1 MKMIK
6 YLSRAVSL
14 LLCLVILAGCSG
26 NEGAETQAQ
35 TDNGQGD
42 IVLNVI
48 DDNYRNYYEI
58 FVYSFFD
65 TNNDGIGDLKGV
77 TAKLDYIKEMGYN
90 GIWLMP
96 IHPSPTYHKYD
107 VADYYGI
114 DPEYGTLADFDEL
127 VTQAHAKGINIIMDL
142 VVNHTSTDIDYFK
155 KACAYIKENG
165 KPGGE
170 YGDYYN
176 FVNQNLSKYTQV
188 QGTSYYY
195 ESQFWSGM
203 PDLNLNSDKVRAE
216 IVNIMKFWLTEHNVD
231 GFRLD
236 AVTSYYTGDIQK
248 NVDFLSWLNTEAEKI
263 KPGCYIVGEAWVG
276 SDGEIN
282 KYYQSGVD
290 SFFLFTGSQGTG
302 TIATAVKQQS
312 AKALG
317 TLMTDLQKT
326 YTNGILAPFLGN
338 HDTMRPG
345 SFLPGEECVKMAGGV
360 LAMMN
365 GSIFVYYGEEIGM
378 ISKGGNNSDPAKRIA
393 MLWEDGV
400 YPGWCYTAPEN
411 TKIDD
416 TSYYYPSVAE
426 QSTDENSILNYY
438 KKAMQLRNM
447 YPSIAR
453 GRVEYFS
460 EMGNDYVC
468 VITKEYNDEKIT
480 VVINLDSFEQKIT
493 PDKAL
498 LGFEGLAA
506 QLCANASDKASL
518 NDGQLVLPPYSI
530 VILK

>member
-1 MKMIK
+1 MKIK
-6 YLSRAVSL
+6 YFSRAL
-14 LLCLVILAGCSG
+14 ALILCLATLASCTGGDDSSTAG
-26 NEGAETQAQ
+26 STGEA
-35 TDNGQGD
+35 QGD
-42 IVLNVI
+42 ITLNII

-77 TAKLDYIKEMGYN
+77 TEKLDYIKEMGYN

-107 VADYYGI
+107 VSDYYAI
-114 DPEYGTLADFDEL
+114 HPEYGTMADFDEL
-127 VTQAHAKGINIIMDL
+127 VTKAHEKGINIILDL
-142 VVNHTSTDIDYFK
+142 VVNHTSTDNKFFK
-155 KACAYIKENG
+155 DACAYIRENG
-165 KPGGE
+165 APGGQ

-176 FVNQNLSKYTQV
+176 FANQNLSKYSQV
-188 QGTSYYY
+188 QGTPYFY

-203 PDLNLNSDKVRAE
+203 PDLNLDSENVRAE
-216 IVNIMKFWLTEHNVD
+216 IVNIMDFWLTEHNVD

-248 NVDFLSWLNTEAEKI
+248 NVNFLSWLNTEAKRI
-263 KPGCYIVGEAWVG
+263 KPDCYIVGEAWVG

-282 KYYQSGVD
+282 TYYQSGVD
-290 SFFLFTGSQGTG
+290 SFFLFTGAQGTG
-302 TIATAVKQQS
+302 AIATAVKQQS

-326 YTNGILAPFLGN
+326 YKNGILAPFLGN

-393 MLWEDGV
+393 MLWEQGM
-400 YPGWCYTAPEN
+400 YPGCCYMPPEN
-411 TKIDD
+411 TKIDE
-416 TSYYYPSVAE
+416 TSYYYPSVEE
-426 QSTDENSILNYY
+426 QKADENSILNYY
-438 KKAMQLRNM
+438 KKAMQLRNA

-453 GRVEYFS
+453 GQVEYFPD
-460 EMGNDYVC
+460 MGNNYVC
-468 VITKEYNDEKIT
+468 VITKTYNDEKIT
-480 VVINLDSFEQKIT
+480 IVINLDAFEQKIT
-493 PDKAL
+493 PASS
-498 LGFEGLAA
+498 LGFEGIDA
-506 QLCANASDKASL
+506 QLCADASDKATL
-518 NDGQLVLPPYSI
+518 NGGELVLPPYSI